1 MVISIN
7 FFDKY
12 ITDRSTTQYQSPP
25 QAPLGLRFY
34 MGSLG
39 GQSLPANFIS
49 FSVDISPPLFFG
61 KSINK
66 GGDICSDMD

>member
-12 ITDRSTTQYQSPP
+12 ITDRSTTQYQTPP

-49 FSVDISPPLFFG
+49 FSVDIPPLVFW
-61 KSINK
+61 KIDK
-66 GGDICSDMD
+66 QGGGYL